1 MKIVSP
7 HQMRAID
14 EAAISLR
21 GIPQESLM
29 EAAGRAVAEAALRDV
44 PGAATA
50 IVLCGKGNNGGDG
63 LVAAR
68 ALSELGLAVEVVAPL
83 GEDAW
88 TGGAAAMRARLPDS
102 VPVRTALPQDGIA
115 WLSDADIV
123 IDALLGIGSTG
134 RPRPP
139 IDSVIDALNAAH
151 THVVS
156 IDIPSGLDAETGEGR
171 GAVRAGHTVA
181 IGLPKRGFF
190 FRDGPQLT
198 GRISVEAINFPPD
211 LLGGDAAWDEILVPD
226 EAAALLPPRPRD
238 GHKGTFGM
246 VAIAAGSAAMPGAAM
261 LAAIGA
267 LRGGCGL
274 VRVYAPPPVQ
284 AMIVARHPETL
295 VPPLGRGSARTL
307 SALTDDQWVDFRDR
321 ATAFVAGPGM
331 GTDTATRDLVYQI
344 IERSTVPLVLD
355 ADALNILAAEPAL
368 RRMLSKWHL
377 LTPHPGEAARLLG
390 TTASAVQADRWGA
403 ARQLADEL
411 GAVVL
416 LKGHGSLVAVPGG
429 PVCLVTTG
437 NSALSK
443 GGSGDV
449 LAGLIGSLLAQGLA
463 PREAALLGA
472 WVHGRAA
479 DIAARGRSPR
489 GITTSEI
496 AERLPEA
503 FFETEHPDRPAENP

>member
-1 MKIVSP
+1 MKIASS
-7 HQMRAID
+7 HQMRGID
-14 EAAISLR
+14 DAAISVR

-29 EAAGRAVAEAALRDV
+29 EAAGRAVAEAALRGV
-44 PGAATA
+44 PGASSA

-63 LVAAR
+63 LAAAR
-68 ALSELGLAVEVVAPL
+68 VLAESGLAVEVVAPL
-83 GEDAW
+83 GDDAW
-88 TGGAAAMRARLPDS
+88 TGGAAAMRARLPES
-102 VPVRTALPQDGIA
+102 VAIRVALPEDAAA

-123 IDALLGIGSTG
+123 VDALLGIGSSG

-139 IDSVIDALNAAH
+139 LDSVIAALNAAR

-156 IDIPSGLDAETGEGR
+156 VDVPSGLDADTGEGR
-171 GAVRAGHTVA
+171 GAVRADRTVA
-181 IGLPKRGFF
+181 LGLPKRGFF
-190 FRDGPQLT
+190 FGDGPALT
-198 GRISVEAINFPPD
+198 GRITVEAINFPPD
-211 LLGGDAAWDEILVPD
+211 LLIGDAAWDEILVPD
-226 EAAALLPPRPRD
+226 EAAALLPQRPRD

-246 VAIAAGSAAMPGAAM
+246 VGIAAGNTAMPGAAM
-261 LAAIGA
+261 LATIGA

-295 VPPLGRGSARTL
+295 VPPLGRGSARSL
-307 SALTDDQWVDFRDR
+307 AALTDDQWVDFRDR
-321 ATAFVAGPGM
+321 ATAFVVGPGM
-331 GTDTATRDLVYQI
+331 GLESATRDLVYQI

-368 RRMLSKWHL
+368 RRMLSQWHV
-377 LTPHPGEAARLLG
+377 LTPHPGEAARLLN
-390 TTASAVQADRWGA
+390 TTASAVQADRWSA
-403 ARQLADEL
+403 ARRLADEL
-411 GAVVL
+411 RAVVL

-472 WVHGRAA
+472 WVHGLAA

-503 FFETEHPDRPAENP
+503 FFETEHPDHLPEDP